1 MIWRLWPRQ
10 IASDLQRFFHL
21 DIADWHQERMSSY
34 KLLELFG
41 ARIVDD
47 PAAKARTIHMDFAPE
62 NGAVAKAMR
71 DGEGTELVQATR
83 QIANETAVL
92 RAAYVPNAD
101 ASQYGSGFFLPPAI
115 ARQNRAERERAQAER
130 QRIHD
135 DEPGGMAAMWTQ
147 REEVN

>member
-1 MIWRLWPRQ
+1 
-10 IASDLQRFFHL
+10 
-21 DIADWHQERMSSY
+21 MSSY
-34 KLLELFG
+34 KLLEMFG
-41 ARIVDD
+41 ARIVEN
-47 PAAKARTIHMDFAPE
+47 PETRVRTIHMDFAPE
-62 NGAVAKAMR
+62 DGAVAKAMR

-83 QIANETAVL
+83 QIANEAAVL

-115 ARQNRAERERAQAER
+115 ARQNQAERERVQAER
-130 QRIHD
+130 KRIQD

>member
-1 MIWRLWPRQ
+1 
-10 IASDLQRFFHL
+10 
-21 DIADWHQERMSSY
+21 MSSY

-41 ARIVDD
+41 ARVVDN
-47 PAAKARTIHMDFAPE
+47 PAKKVRTIHMDFAPD

-71 DGEGTELVQATR
+71 DGEGSELEQAVR
-83 QIANETAVL
+83 QIANEAAVL

-115 ARQNRAERERAQAER
+115 ARQNRAERERVQAER
-130 QRIHD
+130 EAIQD
-135 DEPGGMAAMWTQ
+135 DEPGGMSAMWTQ

>member
-1 MIWRLWPRQ
+1 
-10 IASDLQRFFHL
+10 
-21 DIADWHQERMSSY
+21 MSSY

-41 ARIVDD
+41 ARVVDN
-47 PAAKARTIHMDFAPE
+47 PAKKVRTIHMDFAPD

-71 DGEGTELVQATR
+71 DGEGSELEQAVR

-115 ARQNRAERERAQAER
+115 ARQNKVEQERIRAERERIQS
-130 QRIHD
+130 
-135 DEPGGMAAMWTQ
+135 EPGSGMSAMWTQ

>member
-1 MIWRLWPRQ
+1 
-10 IASDLQRFFHL
+10 
-21 DIADWHQERMSSY
+21 MSSY
-34 KLLELFG
+34 KLLEMFG

-47 PAAKARTIHMDFAPE
+47 PAAKARIIHMDFAPE
-62 NGAVAKAMR
+62 DGAVAKAMR

-101 ASQYGSGFFLPPAI
+101 ASQYGSGFFLPLAI
-115 ARQNRAERERAQAER
+115 ARQNRAERERVQAER
-130 QRIHD
+130 ERIHD